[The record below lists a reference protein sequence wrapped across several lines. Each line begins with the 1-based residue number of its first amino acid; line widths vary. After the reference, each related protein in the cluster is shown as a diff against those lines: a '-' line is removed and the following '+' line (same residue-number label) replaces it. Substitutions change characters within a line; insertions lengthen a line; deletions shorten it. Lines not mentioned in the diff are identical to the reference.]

1 MFDFETANGPSR
13 FPGVFRSAFNFSF
26 KNLFIIIFFRI
37 ETSQSVPFCFNKTF
51 DNFIVNREEIKL

>member
-1 MFDFETANGPSR
+1 MDGADFQVYL
-13 FPGVFRSAFNFSF
+13 GVHSTFLL
-26 KNLFIIIFFRI
+26 KIYLLLVFFRI